1 MLADAS
7 AATPMRHDIRHG
19 MRHDMRH
26 EIRLFFIAL
35 QFLTRLPAPAWVG
48 YEDAWLHQSVR
59 HFPLAGLLVGLFGT
73 AVLTLA
79 LALLPAAVAVL
90 LSMAATIW
98 LTGALHEDGLADTCD
113 GLGGTVSRERAL
125 EIMKDSRIGS
135 YGTIGLI
142 LALGLKAAAL
152 TALVQFHPVLACMAL
167 LWGHAASRTAPVWLM
182 WRLPYAGDAGHAKAK
197 PLAVPVRAIDAIV
210 ASAWVALLAA
220 GLWCV
225 AGGYE
230 LRHDEADLTVR
241 ALAAS
246 VLSICLTTLMVARW
260 LRRRLGGYTGD
271 TLGALQ
277 QVTEI
282 VSLLVWLAIAV
293 ALNGTHG

>member
-1 MLADAS
+1 MLADAR
-7 AATPMRHDIRHG
+7 AATPVRHDIRHE
-19 MRHDMRH
+19 MRHEMRH

-48 YEDAWLHQSVR
+48 YVDAWLHQSVR

-113 GLGGTVSRERAL
+113 GLGGAVSRERAL

-135 YGTIGLI
+135 YGALGLI
-142 LALGLKAAAL
+142 LALGLKAAGL

-167 LWGHAASRTAPVWLM
+167 LWGHAASRTAPVWLICSM
-182 WRLPYAGDAGHAKAK
+182 RSSEDS
-197 PLAVPVRAIDAIV
+197 RR
-210 ASAWVALLAA
+210 SM
-220 GLWCV
+220 
-225 AGGYE
+225 
-230 LRHDEADLTVR
+230 R
-241 ALAAS
+241 ALRAQGSGLRARTTRA
-246 VLSICLTTLMVARW
+246 LSP
-260 LRRRLGGYTGD
+260 
-271 TLGALQ
+271 Q
-277 QVTEI
+277 P
-282 VSLLVWLAIAV
+282 
-293 ALNGTHG
+293 